1 MQRIKRPF
9 DFDSL
14 FFKAL
19 RLSFR
24 FSKLLTLESPFN
36 PLVINILVVLIETI
50 ITTDIAF
57 AVVIKRD
64 FVNRMLNV
72 WALAKK

>member
-1 MQRIKRPF
+1 
-9 DFDSL
+9 
-14 FFKAL
+14 L

-50 ITTDIAF
+50 IKTDIAF